1 MGLLCVVEMC
11 QRKIVALVLI
21 RQWKI
26 FKFIARIIKLQ
37 SSGMINA
44 YWSTP
49 TIFSLANWTIRTR
62 TSCWTVK
69 MWKRD
74 PAIFDK
80 KVAMLLAQLASKVS
94 QTATLYESGN
104 INLDKSKKIYWLAQ
118 CALYLSN
125 KDCEKC
131 IEYSIST
138 LQRVSHAKQGAR
150 IFIGG
155 SCNIRYETLTCF
167 TSLLGSCC
175 RSEANRTKS

>member
-1 MGLLCVVEMC
+1 MCRGDVLKNDCSTCVNKAMKDIQVHCPYNKAAIIWYDKCLLKYSDHLFFGEMDN
-11 QRKIVALVLI
+11 QNTYIMLN
-21 RQWKI
+21 RQ
-26 FKFIARIIKLQ
+26 
-37 SSGMINA
+37 N
-44 YWSTP
+44 
-49 TIFSLANWTIRTR
+49 
-62 TSCWTVK
+62 VK
-69 MWKRD
+69 KD

-80 KVAMLLAQLASKVS
+80 KVAMLLAQLASKVP

-155 SCNIRYETLTCF
+155 SCNIRYET
-167 TSLLGSCC
+167 
-175 RSEANRTKS
+175 